1 MKKYLSGVLKTVFY
15 IILPI
20 AAILLSMTV
29 GRFDVSFRDVVFS
42 VLQSLGF
49 VKDSVPFEAYTVVVH
64 LRIPRAVAA
73 AFVGA
78 GLATSGAAYQGIFKN
93 PLVNSGL
100 LGVSNGSAFGA
111 ALAIIFFGGA
121 FSINLSAFVF
131 GILAM
136 ALSYW
141 IAKIYKTVPTIML
154 ILGGTIVSSIFSSLL
169 TMLKAVADTANELP
183 AIVFWTMGSVASVS
197 YKDFWALIPII
208 IGIILIVIFSNHI
221 NVISIGEKQARTM
234 GVNVK
239 FSKTIVIS
247 AATLCTAGAVCLSGV
262 VGWVGLVI
270 PHIGRMIAGND
281 NKKLVPLSMSVGAVF
296 MVIIDTLSRSITAS
310 EIPLSVLTSLIGAPF
325 FIYLLKKTKGGG
337 WHVG

>member
-1 MKKYLSGVLKTVFY
+1 MKKRFFNFSKAVLY
-15 IILPI
+15 ILLPF
-20 AAILLSMTV
+20 AAIVLSITV
-29 GRFDVSFRDVVFS
+29 GRYGVSIKEVILS
-42 VLQSLGF
+42 ILQALGF
-49 VKDSVPFEAYTVVVH
+49 VSDAVSKEAYTVVVH

-73 AFVGA
+73 AVVGA
-78 GLATSGAAYQGIFKN
+78 GLATSGAAYQGVFKN

-100 LGVSNGSAFGA
+100 LGVSNGAAFGA

-121 FSINLSAFVF
+121 LSTNISAFIF

-141 IAKIYKTVPTIML
+141 IAKIYKQVPTVML

-169 TMLKAVADTANELP
+169 TMLKAIADTGNELP
-183 AIVFWTMGSVASVS
+183 AIVYWTMGSVASVQ

-208 IGIILIVIFSNHI
+208 IGIVIILLFSHEI

-234 GVNVK
+234 GINVK
-239 FSKTIVIS
+239 RSKTFIIT
-247 AATLCTAGAVCLSGV
+247 AATLSTAGAVCLSGV

-270 PHIGRMIAGND
+270 PHIGRMVAGND
-281 NKKLVPLSMSVGAVF
+281 NKKLIPVSMSVGAVF
-296 MVIIDTLSRSITAS
+296 MVIIDTVSRSLTSS

-337 WHVG
+337 WA